1 MRAHRYV
8 FLALGFV
15 LAATVTAQADDSA
28 AARALVAKAVQA
40 QGGAAQLAKLPAAAA
55 KLKGTFHGQGEA
67 VAFTGEFAAQG
78 SDRLKL
84 ALEAE
89 AGGQKFRLVHV
100 LNGDQGWV
108 KFNDDTAALDKE
120 ALAEAK
126 EQAYAGWVATL
137 VPLQDPAFSLASL
150 GEVHVDQ
157 RPALG
162 VRVSSK
168 GHRDVNLY
176 FDKETGLLVKTET
189 RVKDDAS
196 GQEVTEEMFLTD
208 YQDVQGTKQAAKFTI
223 KRDGKPYL
231 ESEVSEYQL
240 AEKLDASVFAQP

>member
-1 MRAHRYV
+1 MRRNRYA
-8 FLALGFV
+8 FLALGLV
-15 LAATVTAQADDSA
+15 LAAAVTAPADDSA
-28 AARALVAKAVQA
+28 AARTLVAKAVHA
-40 QGGAAQLAKLPAAAA
+40 HGGAAKLAQLPAVSA
-55 KLKGTFHGQGEA
+55 KLKGTFHGLGEA

-100 LNGDQGWV
+100 LNGNQGWNKV
-108 KFNDDTAALDKE
+108 NEDTAEMDKE
-120 ALAEAK
+120 DLAEAK

-137 VPLQDPAFSLASL
+137 VPLQDRAFTLASL
-150 GEVHVDQ
+150 GEVHVDG

-162 VRVSSK
+162 VRVSSQ

-176 FDKETGLLVKTET
+176 FDKETSLLVKTET

-196 GQEVTEEMFLTD
+196 GQEMTEEMFLTD
-208 YQDVQGTKQAAKFTI
+208 YQDVQGTKQAVKLTI

-231 ESEVSEYQL
+231 ESEVSDYQL